1 MMIHNP
7 VINEYRQC
15 NTSGNYACS
24 CCDNSEWF
32 LKKDSVVKV
41 ISIPYD
47 DGDDDGEFID
57 ISIVVDGVG
66 HTLMGCDTSD
76 FRRIN
81 EPA

>member
-41 ISIPYD
+41 ISTPYD
-47 DGDDDGEFID
+47 DGAFIA
-57 ISIVVDGVG
+57 ISIVVDGFW
-66 HTLMGCDTSD
+66 HTLMGCDASD